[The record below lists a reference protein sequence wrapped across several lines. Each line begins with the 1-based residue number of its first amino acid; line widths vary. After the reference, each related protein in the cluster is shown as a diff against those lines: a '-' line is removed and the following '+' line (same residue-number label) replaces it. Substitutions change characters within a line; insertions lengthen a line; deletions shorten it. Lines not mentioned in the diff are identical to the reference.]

1 MQHSWFSNDCH
12 PPSTAATKVLWVSL
26 SDKWNTNSTNF
37 PLIFNKIS
45 QKIKLH
51 SPKSKNG
58 CLEDGVPFARMNIG
72 WSTMVPIACPIMVHM
87 SMRAFW
93 VFSWDSPKTNQDHW
107 FISNPNSA
115 ICWSQKKS
123 KHSLL
128 CFFFPKKKSY
138 KFIIL
143 LCSNSVVTMAIPF
156 HQAQRPARSHV
167 PLAGRS
173 PPNARGPSGRRPRP
187 GRDMPP
193 NESGPESPTRLTGW
207 ESNTSFRIMLTPD

>member
-128 CFFFPKKKSY
+128 CSSSQKKSY
-138 KFIIL
+138 KF
-143 LCSNSVVTMAIPF
+143 
-156 HQAQRPARSHV
+156 H
-167 PLAGRS
+167 RS
-173 PPNARGPSGRRPRP
+173 PLFQLGRGHHGPYLFTKPSGRHEVMFRLQEEVHRMPAGRQGVDQGLEGICPRMNRDLNPLP
-187 GRDMPP
+187 GWLAEKVIPVS
-193 NESGPESPTRLTGW
+193 E
-207 ESNTSFRIMLTPD
+207 